1 MDINELKELIR
12 LLEDSAL
19 SEIEIEDD
27 DRRIRLSKQW
37 PGAAAPVHMHVP
49 VAAPAAPAPAP
60 AAAPAPSAPPAE
72 AESALPHGSYTID
85 SPMVGTFYAAASPG
99 DPPFVLPGTA
109 VGAEQTVCIV
119 EAMKIMNEVTSK
131 EACIIEKV
139 LVENGQPVEFGQP
152 LFQARPVA

>member
-1 MDINELKELIR
+1 VDINELRELIK

-27 DRRIRLSKQW
+27 NRRVRLSRHGSG
-37 PGAAAPVHMHVP
+37 PL
-49 VAAPAAPAPAP
+49 VAGPQAYSYPPPPAAPASPAL
-60 AAAPAPSAPPAE
+60 AAAAE
-72 AESALPHGSYTID
+72 ALAAAEDSVPEGMHVIE
-85 SPMVGTFYAAASPG
+85 SPMVGTFYASPG
-99 DPPFVLPGTA
+99 PGEGPFVLPGA
-109 VGAEQTVCIV
+109 RVEAEQTVCII

>member
-1 MDINELKELIR
+1 MDINELKELIK

-37 PGAAAPVHMHVP
+37 PGTGAPMAMHVP
-49 VAAPAAPAPAP
+49 VAAAAAPALAAAP
-60 AAAPAPSAPPAE
+60 AAAATPAE

-85 SPMVGTFYAAASPG
+85 SPMVGTFYAAATPG
-99 DPPFVLPGTA
+99 DPPFVLPGAT
-109 VGAEQTVCIV
+109 VGVEQTVCIV

-152 LFQARPVA
+152 LFQARPIG

>member
-1 MDINELKELIR
+1 MDISELKELIR

-19 SEIEIEDD
+19 SEIEIEEH

-37 PGAAAPVHMHVP
+37 PGAAAAPVHVQVP
-49 VAAPAAPAPAP
+49 AAAPALPAPVAAPAP
-60 AAAPAPSAPPAE
+60 AAAEPE
-72 AESALPHGSYTID
+72 MPHGSFTID

-99 DPPFVLPGTA
+99 DPPFVLPGATVA
-109 VGAEQTVCIV
+109 AEQTVCIV

-131 EACIIEKV
+131 DACVIEKV

-152 LFQARPVA
+152 LFQVRPIG